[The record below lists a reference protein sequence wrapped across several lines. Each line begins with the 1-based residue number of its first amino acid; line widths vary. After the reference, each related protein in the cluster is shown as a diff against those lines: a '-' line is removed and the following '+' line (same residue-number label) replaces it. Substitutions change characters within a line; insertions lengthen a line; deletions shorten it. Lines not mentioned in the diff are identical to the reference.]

1 MRLSATE
8 LSIGYRNHLVGSGA
22 RVVPRAEPRVRL
34 SGHHQA
40 NALIVTQEYAALAG

>member
-1 MRLSATE
+1 MRLSVRE

-22 RVVPRAEPRVRL
+22 RVVPRADPHVQL

-40 NALIVTQEYAALAG
+40 NALIVTQKYAALAG